1 MRKKDPIKDWTG
13 RIIGWIEVDEYGN
26 KTIRDFYNK
35 ILGTYNKRLDIT
47 RDFYGRQ
54 VAKGDNLLLLLKI

>member
-35 ILGTYNKRLDIT
+35 VLSTYNKRLNIT